1 MEKLNEYFELLE
13 KIKEVESI
21 LKDLKK
27 LQRESE
33 DSLVADAI
41 DSGVEKMSL
50 EDSNVKFSYENII
63 SIAGGNKDTEQ
74 RRELLDILAGFGYS
88 EYIKTIPTIDGR
100 KLNSILKEIDSE
112 ISKNL
117 IEKKLINVYNKPVV
131 KITKKRK

>member
-88 EYIKTIPTIDGR
+88 DGR